1 MIGVGIEKWGSGDVD
16 YGRLAGAAKPR
27 EGLRTLGMKLFA
39 LSKPTLRGA
48 D

>member
-1 MIGVGIEKWGSGDVD
+1 MIGGGIVKCGSGDDD

-27 EGLRTLGMKLFA
+27 EGLSTLGMKLFA

>member
-1 MIGVGIEKWGSGDVD
+1 MIGGGIVKCGRGDDD
-16 YGRLAGAAKPR
+16 YGRLAGAKNPI
-27 EGLRTLGMKLFA
+27 EGLSTLGMKLFA